1 MLKLVAVTAAATALL
16 APAVARAG
24 DVAMRVQ
31 DVPLGSRGLTAAI
44 TPMHFNMLGVHWTG
58 SGSVEYRVHR
68 LHGRWQPWTGVDDDV
83 RPDGGTGR
91 WHDGNLDWTGASDRV
106 EFRTHGA
113 VNALRAYELWSR
125 VTMRTVSA
133 ASS

>member
-16 APAVARAG
+16 APAAPRAG

-31 DVPLGSRGLTAAI
+31 DMPRGSRGLAAAI

-58 SGSVEYRVHR
+58 SGTVEYRGHR
-68 LHGRWQPWTGVDDDV
+68 LHDRWQAWTAVDDDI

-106 EFRTHGA
+106 KFRTHGA
-113 VNALRAYELWSR
+113 VHALRAYELWSR
-125 VTMRTVSA
+125 VTTKATRA
-133 ASS
+133 

>member
-1 MLKLVAVTAAATALL
+1 MLKLVAVIAAATALL
-16 APAVARAG
+16 APSVARAG

-31 DVPLGSRGLTAAI
+31 DVQLGPRGLSTAV

-58 SGSVEYRVHR
+58 TGGVEYRVHR
-68 LHGRWQPWTGVDDDV
+68 LHGKWQPWVAVDDDA

-106 EFRTHGA
+106 AFRHAGD
-113 VNALRAYELWSR
+113 VRRLRAYELWSR
-125 VTMRTVSA
+125 VTTA
-133 ASS
+133 ALRHP